1 MMPAITVTTA
11 RAMVAAG
18 LAAHTSRPT
27 RGRAIKVPRTE
38 LRISFQRSRRFL
50 GLSGSG
56 TSSTTGGPLM
66 PLLEASVSSGV
77 GPAPLGS
84 VPPGVLRFIYTVNY
98 RIFELLP
105 HRPNRQDSEPRSHR
119 HSQAICFSP
128 AVCQGESVSSLRSM
142 VRSRPRAVVA
152 GVAMSAMALAA
163 CGIGPGA
170 SGQSPSAKSPSPSVA
185 TGVAADRKRAASAN
199 LTLADISTG
208 FAKVDESFSTTTQL
222 STNAACIKAPAT
234 LFTSTARHSRDFS
247 FHLDAKQREAG
258 HVTSLVTVG
267 ASANENA
274 QNFAVISSDAYV
286 SCVATS
292 LNDFVAA
299 ATAQVLGTVSVARST
314 AYPT

>member
-1 MMPAITVTTA
+1 
-11 RAMVAAG
+11 
-18 LAAHTSRPT
+18 
-27 RGRAIKVPRTE
+27 
-38 LRISFQRSRRFL
+38 
-50 GLSGSG
+50 
-56 TSSTTGGPLM
+56 
-66 PLLEASVSSGV
+66 
-77 GPAPLGS
+77 
-84 VPPGVLRFIYTVNY
+84 
-98 RIFELLP
+98 
-105 HRPNRQDSEPRSHR
+105 
-119 HSQAICFSP
+119 
-128 AVCQGESVSSLRSM
+128 
-142 VRSRPRAVVA
+142 
-152 GVAMSAMALAA
+152 MSAIALAA
-163 CGIGPGA
+163 CAIGPGA

-185 TGVAADRKRAASAN
+185 TGVAADRKLAASAN
-199 LTLADISTG
+199 LTLADLSTG

-267 ASANENA
+267 ATAGETA

-314 AYPT
+314 AYPTLTSPSVVYEAQVPFSYSGAQPIEYETDVHVSSGRLTAHLIADRCCADSADPTWTKLIQRLSTQLAKAIKQ